1 MTGVVVGKTFLRA
14 VILAGAVFL
23 VEGTAG
29 AAGMGRL
36 TVLSHLSEPLHAEI
50 DIVAVE
56 KGEAETL
63 KAMLASPDAYMQANL
78 PYPPAALGLALSVET
93 RANGARYVNITSEQP
108 ISEPFIDL
116 LVEVD
121 WAGGRVVRAYTALL
135 DPASSAAPQMAAAP
149 SAPPSATNAPPAP
162 AAPPVETI
170 MGSEMQKQPAPGAP
184 PGEPSPQAMPPAPP
198 AEVTAEAAPAAPP
211 AEAPVVQPVAPAKP
225 EIAAKPLTR
234 EDTYGPV
241 KRGDTLSKIANQYR
255 AGNVTLDQ
263 MLVVLFRNNR
273 SAFVGNNMNRLKT
286 GQVLSVPDPSQ
297 VAGISAKEAF
307 HQVQLQVADFSA
319 YRERLAAKA
328 GESTPSGQ
336 EAGKVAAGR
345 VTPPVEELGKAG
357 AGEPKEVLK
366 LSKGEAPGAAGSKA
380 LQEKVR
386 SLQEDVAARDKTIQ
400 EANERIAKLEK
411 TIKDMQGLLDLKN
424 KGMADLQKPAMPPAK
439 AEAPALP
446 KPAPPPVV
454 APAPTPPAPAP
465 TAGTPTPPTPP
476 VASAGAPEAPAMAP
490 PAAPG
495 TESTAPGAP
504 AKPKPKPKPKVVT
517 APPPPPGLLD
527 QALDEP
533 LYLAGGAGVL
543 AVLGFLAYR
552 FVRGRSGGGQEA
564 YPAEKKTSEVSA
576 FAATGTDNGGGMAA
590 VARAVPAQVTEEVDP
605 LAEAEIYLAYGRDG
619 QAEEILKEAL
629 QSQPKRYEILL
640 KLLEIYAKRK
650 DAQAFDPLARELQA
664 ATGGTGEL
672 WLQAARLGHQI
683 EPSNPRY
690 QAGKPTGE
698 QAAAFEGTATD
709 KKLDFQV
716 DAFEPAPEIGT
727 LTDID
732 AGFGRRFATGSAST
746 PGTADHIDLNV
757 GLADT
762 QQAAGSNTDIDLE
775 HLGAA
780 AGGTGVDVDLDSLGG
795 ATRTSVGAD
804 IDFGIL
810 APEPGPR
817 AAPVDFNLELPPSEE
832 KAESQAAKVDALD
845 FDLKLDDVKPGA
857 ASGAGGGLDL
867 DIGNAT
873 LEVGPASKH
882 EPVLD
887 LGKSVPP
894 MPEFDLSSISLDL
907 GDAPPA
913 AEAGAKDDK
922 WYDVQTKFDLA
933 KAYQEMGDRE
943 GAREILHEVMSEGDS
958 EQKAA
963 AQKVLEALT

>member
-14 VILAGAVFL
+14 VILAGALFL
-23 VEGTAG
+23 AEGTAG

-36 TVLSHLSEPLHAEI
+36 TVLSHLSEPLRAEI

-56 KGEAETL
+56 KSEAETL
-63 KAMLASPDAYMQANL
+63 KATLASPDAYMQANL

-93 RANGARYVNITSEQP
+93 RANGSRYVKLTSQEP

-116 LVEVD
+116 LIELD
-121 WAGGRVVRAYTALL
+121 WAGGKVVRAYTALL
-135 DPASSAAPQMAAAP
+135 DPASSAAPQTAAAP
-149 SAPPSATNAPPAP
+149 SAAPPATSVPPAP

-170 MGSEMQKQPAPGAP
+170 MGSEMQKQPAPVAP
-184 PGEPSPQAMPPAPP
+184 AGEPAPQAMAPAPP
-198 AEVTAEAAPAAPP
+198 ADATAEAAPSAPP
-211 AEAPVVQPVAPAKP
+211 AEAPVVQPAAPVKP
-225 EIAAKPLTR
+225 EVAAKPLAK

-255 AGNVTLDQ
+255 PQNVTLDQ

-297 VAGISAKEAF
+297 VASISAKEAF
-307 HQVQLQVADFSA
+307 HDVQLQVADFNA

-328 GESTPSGQ
+328 GEAVPSGQ
-336 EAGKVAAGR
+336 EAGKAATGR
-345 VTPPVEELGKAG
+345 VTPPVEELGKPG
-357 AGEPKEVLK
+357 AGEPKELLK

-380 LQEKVR
+380 LQDKVR
-386 SLQEDVAARDKTIQ
+386 GLQEDVAARDKSIQ

-424 KGMADLQKPAMPPAK
+424 KGMADLQKPAMPPAR

-446 KPAPPPVV
+446 KPAPPPAA
-454 APAPTPPAPAP
+454 APAPAPPAPA
-465 TAGTPTPPTPP
+465 AGTPAPPAPPT
-476 VASAGAPEAPAMAP
+476 ASAAAPEAPAMAP

-495 TESTAPGAP
+495 TESPAPGAP
-504 AKPKPKPKPKVVT
+504 AKPKPKPRPKVVT

-527 QALDEP
+527 QALEEP

-629 QSQPKRYEILL
+629 QSQPKRYEVLL

-650 DAQAFDPLARELQA
+650 DAQAFDPLARDLQA
-664 ATGGTGEL
+664 ATGGTGEF
-672 WLQAARLGHQI
+672 WLQAARLGYQL

-698 QAAAFEGTATD
+698 QAAALEGTATD

-732 AGFGRRFATGSAST
+732 AGFGRRFATGAAST
-746 PGTADHIDLNV
+746 PGTADHIDLNI
-757 GLADT
+757 GMADT
-762 QQAAGSNTDIDLE
+762 QQAVGSNTDIDLE

-804 IDFGIL
+804 IDFGAL
-810 APEPGPR
+810 APEPAHR
-817 AAPVDFNLELPPSEE
+817 AAAVDFNLELPPSED
-832 KAESQAAKVDALD
+832 KSESRAAKVDALD

-857 ASGAGGGLDL
+857 PSGAGGGLDL

-894 MPEFDLSSISLDL
+894 MPEFDLSSISLEL

-933 KAYQEMGDRE
+933 KAYQEMGDKE

-958 EQKAA
+958 DQKAA